1 MAEGSKVFKKTSPNG
16 KLSIYLGKRDFV
28 DHVESVDAV
37 DGVCLI
43 DPEYLK
49 DRKVYVTLTCAFRYG
64 RDDLDVI
71 GLTFRKDLY
80 VLTAQIFPPVPEQV
94 PKTLTPLQE
103 KLLKKLGEN
112 AYPFT
117 FEVATN
123 LPCSV
128 TLQPGPDDVGK
139 ACGVDFEV
147 KGFCAESLEE
157 KIHKRNS
164 VRLIIR
170 KIQFAPAKTG
180 PAPKS
185 ETTRQFMM
193 SDKPLHLEASL
204 DKEIY
209 HHGDPINVTV
219 NINNTTS
226 KIVKKIKI
234 LVDQTTDV
242 VLYSLD
248 KYTKTV
254 CAEEINE
261 NVAAN
266 STFSK
271 TYSVTPTLSAN
282 REKRGLA
289 LDGKLK
295 HEDTNL
301 ASSTILR
308 PGMDKEVLGI
318 LVSYKVK
325 VNLVVSRGGIL
336 GDLTSSDVGVEL
348 PVILMHPK
356 PAEVGKTS
364 LITRFMYDSFDN
376 TYQATIGIDFLSKTM
391 YLEDRTVR
399 LQLWD
404 TAGQERFRSLIPS
417 YIRDSTIAVVVYD
430 ITNLNSFQ
438 QTSKWIDDV
447 RTERGSDVIIM
458 LVGNKTD
465 LADKRQI
472 TTEEGEQ
479 RAKELNVMFIE
490 TSAKTGYNVK
500 QLFRRVAAALP
511 GMDSTPE
518 KSKEDMIDIKLE
530 KPPEQPVTESGCSC

>member
-1 MAEGSKVFKKTSPNG
+1 RVFKKTSPNS

-28 DHVESVDAV
+28 DHVESVDSV

-80 VLTAQIFPPVPEQV
+80 VLTTQIFPPVPDQT
-94 PKTLTPLQE
+94 PKTLTALQE
-103 KLLKKLGEN
+103 KLMKKLGEN

-117 FEVATN
+117 FEVGVA
-123 LPCSV
+123 
-128 TLQPGPDDVGK
+128 QPFLAPHLHG

-147 KGFCAESLEE
+147 KGFCAENLEE

-170 KIQFAPAKTG
+170 KIQFAPIKTG

-204 DKEIY
+204 DKEVS
-209 HHGDPINVTV
+209 PRAVPWLNVTV
-219 NINNTTS
+219 NINNTTN

-234 LVDQTTDV
+234 TVDQITDV

-254 CAEEINE
+254 CSEEINE

-271 TYSVTPTLSAN
+271 TYSVTPLLAAN

-289 LDGKLK
+289 LDGKLAG
-295 HEDTNL
+295 HLTAPL
-301 ASSTILR
+301 CLSPSLR

-356 PAEVGKTS
+356 PADAPPCS
-364 LITRFMYDSFDN
+364 
-376 TYQATIGIDFLSKTM
+376 
-391 YLEDRTVR
+391 
-399 LQLWD
+399 
-404 TAGQERFRSLIPS
+404 
-417 YIRDSTIAVVVYD
+417 
-430 ITNLNSFQ
+430 
-438 QTSKWIDDV
+438 
-447 RTERGSDVIIM
+447 
-458 LVGNKTD
+458 
-465 LADKRQI
+465 
-472 TTEEGEQ
+472 
-479 RAKELNVMFIE
+479 
-490 TSAKTGYNVK
+490 
-500 QLFRRVAAALP
+500 ALP
-511 GMDSTPE
+511 SSEEDIVIEEFARQKLKGE
-518 KSKEDMIDIKLE
+518 KDDEDEKEEAE
-530 KPPEQPVTESGCSC
+530 KEES

>member
-1 MAEGSKVFKKTSPNG
+1 RVFKKTSPNS
-16 KLSIYLGKRDFV
+16 KLSLYLGKRDYV
-28 DHVESVDAV
+28 DHVDSVESV

-71 GLTFRKDLY
+71 GLTFRKDIY
-80 VLTAQIFPPVPEQV
+80 VLTTQLYPPVPDQA

-103 KLLKKLGEN
+103 KLMKKLGEH

-117 FEVATN
+117 FEIATN
-123 LPCSV
+123 LPCSI

-147 KGFCAESLEE
+147 KGFCAENLEE

-170 KIQFAPAKTG
+170 KVQFAPSQTG
-180 PAPKS
+180 PAPRA

-209 HHGDPINVTV
+209 YHGEPIHVTV
-219 NINNTTS
+219 NINNTTN
-226 KIVKKIKI
+226 KVVKKIKI
-234 LVDQTTDV
+234 TVDQITDV

-254 CAEEINE
+254 CTEEINE

-271 TYSVTPTLSAN
+271 TYSVTPLLSAN
-282 REKRGLA
+282 RQKRGLA

-301 ASSTILR
+301 ASTTMLR

-336 GDLTSSDVGVEL
+336 GDLTSSDVGVEM

-356 PAEVGKTS
+356 PDDRISPPPVGSLCSAVPSSDEDIVIEEFARQKLKGEKDDEDEKEEAEK
-364 LITRFMYDSFDN
+364 
-376 TYQATIGIDFLSKTM
+376 
-391 YLEDRTVR
+391 
-399 LQLWD
+399 
-404 TAGQERFRSLIPS
+404 
-417 YIRDSTIAVVVYD
+417 
-430 ITNLNSFQ
+430 
-438 QTSKWIDDV
+438 
-447 RTERGSDVIIM
+447 
-458 LVGNKTD
+458 
-465 LADKRQI
+465 
-472 TTEEGEQ
+472 EE
-479 RAKELNVMFIE
+479 
-490 TSAKTGYNVK
+490 S
-500 QLFRRVAAALP
+500 
-511 GMDSTPE
+511 
-518 KSKEDMIDIKLE
+518 
-530 KPPEQPVTESGCSC
+530 